1 MTSFDRIKQVVAA
14 SGRSPIAGNHAQSLP
29 DPELEQ
35 VRRSVQESTCRLSDF
50 IPRARAF
57 AGRWF
62 LEQDLYY
69 GGEFT
74 FDPISAIQLLAEA
87 GADAFLSSFDFT
99 EEQRETVPEFLTD
112 IVRVEWQFAQLVAD
126 KPENTASYQ
135 DQLRHAYSHIV
146 NHMKVELPNLPWV
159 SRSRVGARIAA

>member
-14 SGRSPIAGNHAQSLP
+14 SGRSPIAGSGGQDLL

-35 VRRSVQESTCRLSDF
+35 VRRSVQESTHRLSDF

-62 LEQDLYY
+62 LEQDLYH
-69 GGEFT
+69 GEKYEFGT
-74 FDPISAIQLLAEA
+74 ISAIQLLAEG
-87 GADAFLSSFDFT
+87 GADNFLDSFDLD
-99 EEQRETVPEFLTD
+99 EEQREIVSEFLTD
-112 IVRVEWQFAQLVAD
+112 IVRIEWQFAQLVAD

-146 NHMKVELPNLPWV
+146 NHMKAELPNLPWV